1 MGTVTALRKSRSN
14 TIPASVAIGVSASEQ
29 LERLA
34 TANLRYAFAWQR
46 VFLRTALAFVVLSGL
61 SGCSTL
67 DLVGTAVT
75 RYCGATVPAERE
87 VIRARVNE
95 RIQPNEIHITC
106 AP

>member
-1 MGTVTALRKSRSN
+1 MGTVSTLRAPRTSSAQ
-14 TIPASVAIGVSASEQ
+14 IAVAQGISASEQ
-29 LERLA
+29 YERLA
-34 TANLRYAFAWQR
+34 AANLRFAFAWQR
-46 VFLRTALAFVVLSGL
+46 VFLRTALAFVVMSGL